1 MRGAGRHLLPLVAET
16 SGGWGADGLKVLR
29 RLAKASAAKTGGDA
43 SVAVGQLL
51 QRLCV
56 TIRRAKARAVL
67 RRAGQHLEPAP
78 SAVEAALGCL
88 APGA

>member
-1 MRGAGRHLLPLVAET
+1 MYVCMAVR
-16 SGGWGADGLKVLR
+16 
-29 RLAKASAAKTGGDA
+29 TGGDESA
-43 SVAVGQLL
+43 AVGQLL

-67 RRAGQHLEPAP
+67 RWAGHHLEPTA
-78 SAVEAALGCL
+78 STVEAALACL